1 MSKINRRA
9 KQHNAHD
16 PTAGEIL
23 VSTIWLVFYAAL
35 AVVVSAT
42 PHLQF
47 AMQAIGR

>member
-1 MSKINRRA
+1 MPRIDKRT
-9 KQHNAHD
+9 KQDNAHD

-42 PHLQF
+42 PHLQI
-47 AMQAIGR
+47 AMQAVGR

>member
-1 MSKINRRA
+1 MTRIDKRA
-9 KQHNAHD
+9 KQDNNHD
-16 PTAGEIL
+16 PTAGELL

-35 AVVVSAT
+35 AVLVTAT